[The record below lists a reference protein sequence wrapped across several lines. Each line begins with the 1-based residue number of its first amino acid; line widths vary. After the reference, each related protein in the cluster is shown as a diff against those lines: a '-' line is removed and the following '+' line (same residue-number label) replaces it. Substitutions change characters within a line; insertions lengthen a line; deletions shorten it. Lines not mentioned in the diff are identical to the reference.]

1 MDQRKRIAYQIHRR
15 ATLEL
20 ELILVRFWKQYG
32 PRIPDTDLDDLERIL
47 AMEELDL
54 MEILLGKRPVPPG
67 YRRDLFEKM
76 KPPFGLAP
84 GG

>member
-20 ELILVRFWKQYG
+20 ELMLGRFWEEYG
-32 PRIPDTDLDDLERIL
+32 PRLPDSDLDDLERIL
-47 AMEELDL
+47 ALEELDL

-67 YRRDLFEKM
+67 YRRDLFKKM
-76 KPPFGLAP
+76 KALVGLPAR
-84 GG
+84 G